1 MRWTSPVVFCNMSMS
16 LLLVVILVTLLPLLL
31 FPTNAIV
38 VGLQQIPVTY
48 FCTIKSGSFIV
59 GSSCCCSSA
68 SAAHVIDARKTE
80 VDAKN
85 NRRKSWTTAISLVLF
100 SKNILG

>member
-16 LLLVVILVTLLPLLL
+16 LLLLVVVVVVTLLPLLL
-31 FPTNAIV
+31 SFPTNAIV

-48 FCTIKSGSFIV
+48 FCTIKSGSLIV

-68 SAAHVIDARKTE
+68 STGLVIDARKTE

-85 NRRKSWTTAISLVLF
+85 NRRKRWTTAISLVLF
-100 SKNILG
+100 